1 MDLLSRIRFE
11 FVGYQIDNYKKYEI
25 SNNRIKKNE
34 YHLDFIKEFEN
45 KDFIDKNFKEIENL
59 CANINEIY
67 AKKLGISP
75 ALIEYLT
82 WCDCEFMQT
91 FTDRNYIQISDEF
104 YKEYQ
109 NNRIVEL
116 NREQIGYF
124 YLYGILHETYHTYQN
139 YNLHRYFNDNSYN
152 ENDLKDYLESMIV
165 EFNTRGY
172 SYFEQQTFYRT
183 DLTEFRANLFAFYS
197 MIELVNKGYVDS
209 ECVKFLKLQFKK
221 YVKESFHKDNVKF
234 VKKTFKAN
242 LEKFKEI
249 KTLDGNDYNVNFV
262 KNLQK
267 LCQECEEL
275 DIDKIYQKTLKDIDK
290 LENNINLLSKA
301 EEQLKHT
308 N

>member
-11 FVGYQIDNYKKYEI
+11 LLGEQIDNYKKYEI
-25 SNNRIKKNE
+25 NETKNQKNE
-34 YHLDFIKEFEN
+34 YCLDLFKEFEN
-45 KDFIDKNFKEIENL
+45 KDFIDKKFKEIENL

-67 AKKLGISP
+67 AEKLGAKP
-75 ALIEYLT
+75 AFVEYLC

-91 FTDRNYIQISDEF
+91 FSDRNYIQISDEF
-104 YKEYQ
+104 YREYQ
-109 NNRIVEL
+109 SNRIAEL
-116 NREQIGYF
+116 KREQIGYF

-139 YNLHRYFNDNSYN
+139 YNLHRYFNDNSCN
-152 ENDLKDYLESMIV
+152 QNDLKDYLESMIV

-183 DLTEFRANLFAFYS
+183 DLTEFRANKFAFYS
-197 MIELVNKGYVDS
+197 MIDLVNKGYLDS
-209 ECVKFLKLQFKK
+209 ECVEFLKLQFKK
-221 YVKESFHKDNVKF
+221 YVKNSFHKDNVEF
-234 VKKTFKAN
+234 VKKTFKSN
-242 LEKFKEI
+242 LEKFKQI
-249 KTLDGNDYNVNFV
+249 KTLDDNDYNVNYI

-290 LENNINLLSKA
+290 LENNISSLSKV
-301 EEQLKHT
+301 EEQVKHT